1 MDGSKKRKADE
12 ADICSFGKLLKEE
25 CHKYRFPKSMN
36 NFLELKDEDQIILK
50 WRANI
55 FKSYVNTVCD
65 FHKNKFGEAFVSKY
79 KAANICCDVYEKHK
93 KKGKK
98 KTKGGHLVTLEM
110 AKKS

>member
-25 CHKYRFPKSMN
+25 CHKYHFPKSMN

-55 FKSYVNTVCD
+55 SKSDVKIVCD
-65 FHKNKFGEAFVSKY
+65 FHKNKFGEAFVSIY
-79 KAANICCDVYEKHK
+79 KSVNLCYDVYEKHK
-93 KKGKK
+93 KKEKK

-110 AKKS
+110 A